1 MLKKKDILYI
11 AKDDEDNVS
20 VNQEQSLADI
30 GEVFTISKTYTF
42 VRKYHLSGAELV
54 NELPF

>member
-30 GEVFTISKTYTF
+30 GEVFTISKTYAF
-42 VRKYHLSGAELV
+42 VRKYHLVGAELV